1 MNALDLGDVEHPA
14 ATTGARDPAPL
25 ADVDLP
31 LFNFEADYAKSL
43 CCMPMIV
50 RYKLDAC
57 RIKLALP
64 HWQRFDH
71 TTRRLLIVERLDAP
85 AGQRRYRHLLLHA
98 IVHQAKAQPS
108 RMPARAALTDWDS
121 RLLPERVRQSALN
134 KGLALDGPR
143 RWADLGSLQR
153 YTLFKLTRPGH
164 ENRNFR
170 LALEE
175 FGLRKTSG

>member
-1 MNALDLGDVEHPA
+1 MNAPGLVDAVHPS
-14 ATTGARDPAPL
+14 ATTGSGHPAPL
-25 ADVDLP
+25 ADMDLP

-50 RYKLDAC
+50 RYKLDAS
-57 RIKLALP
+57 RIKLALQ

-71 TTRRLLIVERLDAP
+71 ATRRRLITEDLDNP
-85 AGQRRYRHLLLHA
+85 GGLRRYRHLLLHA
-98 IVHQAKAQPS
+98 IVHQAKAQPT
-108 RMPARAALTDWDS
+108 RMPARATHTVWDS
-121 RLLPERVRQSALN
+121 RQLPERVRQSALD
-134 KGLALDGPR
+134 KGLILNGPQS
-143 RWADLGSLQR
+143 WADLSALQR

-175 FGLRKTSG
+175 FGLRKPPC